1 VNIPQT
7 RDLTRNSF
15 APNRITDNLRPVPGA
30 AYPPGTVL
38 QLVPQDLQAYIDTL
52 TVQPVAPAQRAP
64 MLIGVVPGEFVGGGF
79 DGLGNTTAAPS
90 GARGTQE
97 VDAVIYGAAHVLI
110 DQSGANAA
118 TLTNGIPVTSSEVT
132 AGYGE
137 GTAAATAYAN
147 SILGYA
153 SLPAAGFGSSLTAA
167 ALAQATVTFTIA
179 TPAVGDTIGVTIQ
192 VPYIQDSPGVAQT
205 RTVSVVLNAVS
216 AVSATTAALALL
228 TAINADPVLGKMM
241 VATQVAGVITCTIL
255 GTFIFALYPISQWV
269 NSALPFN
276 AKPLYY
282 TLTGMLANTIT
293 TVAVASGGGG
303 TTNVAGAATFLGGTG
318 YKGFVSVFLKPA
330 VGL

>member
-1 VNIPQT
+1 LNVPQT
-7 RDLTRNSF
+7 RDLTKNSF

-30 AYPPGTVL
+30 AYPAGTVL
-38 QLVPQDLQAYIDTL
+38 QLVPQDSQAYIDTL

-64 MLIGVVPGEFVGGGF
+64 MLIGAVPAEWAGGGF
-79 DGLGNTTAAPS
+79 DGLGNPTAAAS
-90 GARGTQE
+90 GARGTQMVE
-97 VDAVIYGAAHVLI
+97 AVIYGAAHVLI

-132 AGYGE
+132 TGYGE

-147 SILGYA
+147 AILGYA

-179 TPAVGDTIGVTIQ
+179 APAAGDTIGVTIQ

-205 RTVSVVLNAVS
+205 RTVSVVLTA
-216 AVSATTAALALL
+216 ATAATATTAALALL

-255 GTFIFALYPISQWV
+255 GTYIFAVYPASQWV
-269 NSALPFN
+269 NAAIPFN
-276 AKPLYY
+276 VKPLVY

-303 TTNVAGAATFLGGTG
+303 TTNVASATTFLNGTG

>member
-1 VNIPQT
+1 
-7 RDLTRNSF
+7 
-15 APNRITDNLRPVPGA
+15 
-30 AYPPGTVL
+30 
-38 QLVPQDLQAYIDTL
+38 LQAYIDTL

-64 MLIGVVPGEFVGGGF
+64 MLIGVVPGEWIGGTYGGF
-79 DGLGNTTAAPS
+79 DGLGNPTSAAS
-90 GARGTQE
+90 GARGTQM
-97 VDAVIYGAAHVLI
+97 VDAVIYGATHVLV

-118 TLTNGIPVTSSEVT
+118 TLTNGIPVTSSELT
-132 AGYGE
+132 AGYAE
-137 GTAAATAYAN
+137 GTAAATAYA
-147 SILGYA
+147 SSLLGYA

-179 TPAVGDTIGVTIQ
+179 APASGDTIGVTIQ
-192 VPYIQDSPGVAQT
+192 VPYSQDNPGVAQT
-205 RTVSVVLNAVS
+205 KTVSVVLNATT
-216 AVSATTAALALL
+216 AATATTAALALL

-255 GTFIFALYPISQWV
+255 GTYIFAVYPASQWV
-269 NSALPFN
+269 NAAIPFN
-276 AKPLYY
+276 VKPLVY

-303 TTNVAGAATFLGGTG
+303 TTNVASAATFLNGTG